1 MCNPSLVQLE
11 DTFAN
16 SSKNIPDEWVI
27 LILAFIEELKYLNS
41 IQKFHDKEAD
51 LFFDTL
57 WISPGRWFLKVK
69 VFDDK
74 ITLDILDD
82 IKLSFG
88 FRNHSIGF
96 ICV

>member
-1 MCNPSLVQLE
+1 MQLE

-27 LILAFIEELKYLNS
+27 LILAFIEELKYLDS
-41 IQKFHDKEAD
+41 IQKFHDEEAD

-57 WISPGRWFLKVK
+57 WISPGRWFLKIK

-88 FRNHSIGF
+88 FRNHPVGF